1 MSPAAAI
8 DEVEQ
13 TTRPDS
19 LVVLRERAEAKC
31 LLIANGYQ
39 DLQSAVD
46 ELWAAAER
54 DGLVKTFGAD
64 AIQWILGEAFG
75 RWRLSDG

>member
-1 MSPAAAI
+1 MTAHASAAT
-8 DEVEQ
+8 D
-13 TTRPDS
+13 TKPDP
-19 LVVLRERAEAKC
+19 LDVLRARAEAKV

-54 DGLVKTFGAD
+54 DGLVKKFGAD
-64 AIQWILGEAFG
+64 SVQWILSEAFA
-75 RWRLSDG
+75 RRMR